1 MDYEASIT
9 TYQENTLL
17 FNESTICHIEDNVLE
32 YSTDADTIRINLD
45 KFKFIKENL
54 ESILKISENKCT
66 LKLKELNK
74 VFEIPIDFVNYEW
87 NENKKFIL
95 EYKLES
101 QEKPLK
107 IVIEIEETENE
118 I

>member
-9 TYQENTLL
+9 TYEENTLL
-17 FNESTICHIEDNVLE
+17 FNERTICHIEDDVLE
-32 YSTDADTIRINLD
+32 YSNDVDTIKIHLD
-45 KFKFIKENL
+45 KFKFIKENF

-66 LKLKELNK
+66 LKLKELQK
-74 VFEIPIDFVNYEW
+74 EFDIPINYIEYNW
-87 NENKKFIL
+87 ENYKRFTLK
-95 EYKLES
+95 YKLES

-107 IVIEIEETENE
+107 LIIEIEEIKNE